1 MGVQRRFVVGIIVQ
15 RQVYLFQVSRL
26 RMFYKDR
33 PSTLQ
38 RQSSEILPTRTCG
51 NSGGHGRRRDGGK
64 RGACAARCLRRG
76 PELVFL

>member
-1 MGVQRRFVVGIIVQ
+1 
-15 RQVYLFQVSRL
+15 
-26 RMFYKDR
+26 MFYEDR

-38 RQSSEILPTRTCG
+38 RQSLEILPTCES
-51 NSGGHGRRRDGGK
+51 SGGHGRRRDGGE